1 VRPTDSERGS
11 DSPSPSDIDRSSWMD
26 ARASEGVRAFFVFVV
41 ELALEGGRPRPLPV
55 DIGVEGVG
63 GDGSCCRC
71 YYRRQKQRCGPSRRR
86 NGGWMR
92 RCRKRRWH
100 CKHRQ
105 WQERPR
111 YSTAD
116 LAASQLRQKRLI
128 FGSRTQG
135 FAGKGFLLLQPVS
148 FGWKGKK
155 QSSPRFFQSLLF
167 SFLVSAFSARK

>member
-1 VRPTDSERGS
+1 MRPTESERGS

-63 GDGSCCRC
+63 GTAVAAVAVIGVENNGAGRDVAG
-71 YYRRQKQRCGPSRRR
+71 

-100 CKHRQ
+100 CKHGQ

-116 LAASQLRQKRLI
+116 LAASP
-128 FGSRTQG
+128 RTG
-135 FAGKGFLLLQPVS
+135 KAAVWAAGEPARWRHEDKGIQ
-148 FGWKGKK
+148 
-155 QSSPRFFQSLLF
+155 
-167 SFLVSAFSARK
+167 